1 MADSAFLFLILALA
15 PPVMPF
21 AVAGAAV
28 VLARRLRTGLRREGW
43 HRPSGT
49 TCAQLAFLGGAAALG
64 AYGYGAG
71 RGYYILDP
79 DQLCASY
86 GVPGEDIVT
95 RLTLTVSVRCVT
107 EEGAGTEVVPGW
119 VNAVV
124 LAGLTLLVLAVAE
137 GIRGAVRRWRPAGS
151 SSGR

>member
-1 MADSAFLFLILALA
+1 MFLWLILALA
-15 PPVMPF
+15 APVTPF
-21 AVAGAAV
+21 AVVGAAV
-28 VLARRLRTGLRREGW
+28 VLAWRLRAGLRREGW

-64 AYGYGAG
+64 AYGHGAA

-86 GVPGEDIVT
+86 GVQGEDIVT

-107 EEGAGTEVVPGW
+107 GDGAGTEVVPGW
-119 VNAVV
+119 VNPVV

-137 GIRGAVRRWRPAGS
+137 AIHGAVRRWRAAGS

>member
-1 MADSAFLFLILALA
+1 MADSMFLWLILALA
-15 PPVMPF
+15 PLVAPF
-21 AVAGAAV
+21 AVAGAVV
-28 VLARRLRTGLRREGW
+28 VLAWRLRAGLRREGW

-64 AYGYGAG
+64 AYGFGAG

-107 EEGAGTEVVPGW
+107 EDGARTEVVPDW
-119 VNAVV
+119 VNPVV
-124 LAGLTLLVLAVAE
+124 LAGLTLLVLAGAE
-137 GIRGAVRRWRPAGS
+137 AVRGAVHRWRAAGTA
-151 SSGR
+151 SGR